1 MRKWIYVLPAVLLF
15 GVSVAGAQG
24 DRPIMNAQDVPSAKN
39 SQSVALRGEIVSQQA
54 KNQYLLTD
62 GTGNV
67 LVEISDDLLRGN
79 RLAPGTEVEIEGT
92 VAVRAPRDPK
102 VDAQRLTVLALHD
115 IVPPGSMPGVEEL
128 ETQG

>member
-15 GVSVAGAQG
+15 GVSAAGAQDG
-24 DRPIMNAQDVPSAKN
+24 RPIMNAQDVAGAKN

-67 LVEISDDLLRGN
+67 LVEIRDDLLKGN
-79 RLAPGTEVEIEGT
+79 RLAPGTEVEVEGT
-92 VAVRAPRDPK
+92 VELRRLRDPK
-102 VDAQRLTVLALHD
+102 VDAQAVTILALHD
-115 IVPPGSMPGVEEL
+115 VPPTAEAESEPEG
-128 ETQG
+128 